1 MLQLLTQITGFL
13 LWGSGLVFLVENQ
26 GDPFHG
32 YENARA
38 AGEMTFLDCV
48 WFLMITAS
56 TVGYGDYFPVTDLG
70 KIFIVFYLGSEKLI
84 WCQHITHD
92 KCLQSLYPGSRP

>member
-1 MLQLLTQITGFL
+1 MQLLTQITGFL

-70 KIFIVFYLGSEKLI
+70 KIFIVFYLGSMSS
-84 WCQHITHD
+84 CGVHTFMTNV
-92 KCLQSLYPGSRP
+92 CSRYIRVRDNDS